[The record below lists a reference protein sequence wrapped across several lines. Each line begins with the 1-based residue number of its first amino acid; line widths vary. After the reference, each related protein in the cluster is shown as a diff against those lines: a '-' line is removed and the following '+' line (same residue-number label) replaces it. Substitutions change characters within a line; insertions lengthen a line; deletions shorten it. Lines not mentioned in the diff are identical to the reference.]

1 MNSIIKKI
9 PTDILNSKNF
19 ECKIYQ
25 HKIIFLNSNKEFFNM
40 VLPPY
45 TQVSFDNEGGELK
58 IHLLDKKKIKEFNLL
73 KNTFLSKLKNALNGF
88 QQGFIKKLI
97 LKGIGFKVSS
107 SDDKKVL
114 TFKLGYS
121 HNINL
126 IIPEEIEEVIII
138 KSNQLF
144 LRSSNLDVL
153 TQYCSIIKNLIPINV
168 YKGKGIFYKDE
179 SIKLREGKRNK

>member
-73 KNTFLSKLKNALNGF
+73 KNALNGF

-107 SDDKKVL
+107 SDDKKV
-114 TFKLGYS
+114 
-121 HNINL
+121 
-126 IIPEEIEEVIII
+126 
-138 KSNQLF
+138 
-144 LRSSNLDVL
+144 
-153 TQYCSIIKNLIPINV
+153 
-168 YKGKGIFYKDE
+168 
-179 SIKLREGKRNK
+179 